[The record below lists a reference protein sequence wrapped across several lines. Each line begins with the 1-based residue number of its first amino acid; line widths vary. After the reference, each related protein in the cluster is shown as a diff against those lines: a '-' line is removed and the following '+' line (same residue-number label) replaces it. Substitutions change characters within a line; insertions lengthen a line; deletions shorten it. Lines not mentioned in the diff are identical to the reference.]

1 VLLQESAGKIPDAVK
16 QLPGNHRAHQILN
29 AGEIFLVV
37 IGDDGRLPEL
47 VDPGAGGRLGVKGRQ
62 PGGDAVQVFLPQL
75 PPVCNLVHHALL
87 GQAHHLQG
95 VIQGLAPA
103 AQAHL

>member
-1 VLLQESAGKIPDAVK
+1 MLRQESAGKIADAVQK
-16 QLPGNHRAHQILN
+16 LPGNHRARQSLD

-37 IGDDGRLPEL
+37 IGDDSRLPEL

-62 PGGDAVQVFLPQL
+62 PGDDAVQVFPAQL
-75 PPVCNLVHHALL
+75 PPVRHFIHHALL
-87 GQAHHLQG
+87 GQAHHLQD